1 MKEIYHRRSIR
12 KYKQE
17 SIPLE
22 TVKQF
27 IKAGMNAPSAHN
39 AMPWQ
44 FIIVEDKDI
53 LAQIPKFQPYSN
65 MLNYASGAIVVCG
78 DRSIQNIDGYL
89 VLDCAVA
96 AENILLEIDSLGYG
110 AVILGM
116 YPVKERMNALSEL
129 LKLPNHILP
138 VSMIS
143 YGKAYEEKEPNNKYF
158 EERIRYNQW

>member
-1 MKEIYHRRSIR
+1 
-12 KYKQE
+12 
-17 SIPLE
+17 
-22 TVKQF
+22 
-27 IKAGMNAPSAHN
+27 MNAPSAHN

-65 MLNYASGAIVVCG
+65 MLNYAAGAIVVCG
-78 DRSIQNIDGYL
+78 DRSIQNNDGYL

-129 LKLPNHILP
+129 LKLPEHILP

-158 EERIRYNQW
+158 EDRIRYNHW